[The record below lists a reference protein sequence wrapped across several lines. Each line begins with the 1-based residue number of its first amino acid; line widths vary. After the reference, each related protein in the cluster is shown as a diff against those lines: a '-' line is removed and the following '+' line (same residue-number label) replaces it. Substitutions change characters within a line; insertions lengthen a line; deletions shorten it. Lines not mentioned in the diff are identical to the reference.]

1 VIPLFQY
8 SKNAWGIGE
17 HGRVN
22 GYPDAESAAGERVI
36 MIGEYGYMEEGKLGR
51 PYDLSL
57 MRRLTHYAY
66 PYKKVILF
74 ALLLTMLITL
84 MDLALPYLS
93 KIAIDRY
100 ILATWH
106 RVSLASLER
115 PVRKEITE
123 ALGQTLLESKDGAY
137 AFVSHEN
144 LKKLDPTLLHKL
156 RSSGLIAERG
166 YYRIPRHLEGDFLK
180 EEKDAFSLQ
189 DGSRMVPFDRVN
201 TLKPGE
207 ILEVRAKDME
217 GLGAVGLV
225 LLAFLVVSFWLGYG
239 ETYVL
244 ELIGQKIMQDIRLE
258 LFEKMQSQAL
268 SFFDRHP
275 VGRLVTRVTNDV
287 ENLNEMFKSV
297 MITVFKDIFILT
309 GILAVLLY
317 LNWKLA
323 LVCFTLLPFI
333 FGLTL
338 LFSFM
343 AREAFREL
351 RAKVAKLNA
360 FLQER
365 ITGMRIVQLFATE
378 DFQKRSFAEINHENY
393 IAGMKQIRVFAV
405 FMPVMD
411 LFSSFAVALLIW
423 YGGGKVIGEQ
433 LSLGSLVAFIGYMQ
447 MFFRPIR
454 DIAEKYNIMQSAMAS
469 TERIVEFL
477 DHKEEIPE
485 PARPVKPG
493 LVLGHLQFDRV
504 TFGYRKEVPV
514 LKDVSF
520 EVKPGEMVAIVGA
533 TGAGKTTVVNLIER
547 FYDPLEGRVLLDGA
561 DLRQWPKKDL
571 QRQIGLVMQD
581 VFIFS
586 GSLADNIL
594 LGQDQTGPDTL
605 ERAITQ
611 ANARSFIQRLPKA
624 MEQEIGEEGS
634 NLSAGERQLLSFAR
648 ALAHDPKV
656 LILDEATSSVDPETE
671 RLIQEAILAMTRK
684 RTTLVVA
691 HRLSTIR
698 RADRIVVMHHGRIRE
713 QGTHEELM
721 ALKGVYYKLNRFRE
735 A

>member
-1 VIPLFQY
+1 
-8 SKNAWGIGE
+8 
-17 HGRVN
+17 
-22 GYPDAESAAGERVI
+22 
-36 MIGEYGYMEEGKLGR
+36 MIGEYGYMEEGKLGK
-51 PYDLSL
+51 PYDLRL
-57 MRRLTHYAY
+57 LRRLTRYAY
-66 PYKKVILF
+66 PYRKVILL
-74 ALLLTMLITL
+74 ALALTMLITL
-84 MDLALPYLS
+84 MDLSLPYLS
-93 KIAIDRY
+93 KVAIDRY
-100 ILATWH
+100 ILATWY
-106 RVSLASLER
+106 RVTLGSVEQSAKEEIRNTLGRALEQS
-115 PVRKEITE
+115 E
-123 ALGQTLLESKDGAY
+123 DGLY
-137 AFVSHEN
+137 VFISHEE
-144 LKKLDPTLLHKL
+144 LKKLDPALVHTLKSTGMLSDK
-156 RSSGLIAERG
+156 G
-166 YYRIPRHLEGDFLK
+166 YYRVPPSPEDIPFK
-180 EEKDAFSLQ
+180 EERDASSLQ
-189 DGSRMVPFDRVN
+189 DGSRMVLFEKVN
-201 TLKPGE
+201 AMKPNE
-207 ILEVRAKDME
+207 ILKVRAKDME
-217 GLGAVGLV
+217 GLALIGLV
-225 LLAFLVVSFWLGYG
+225 LLVFLIISFGLSYG
-239 ETYVL
+239 EAYVL
-244 ELIGQKIMQDIRLE
+244 ELIGQKIMQDIRLD

-297 MITVFKDIFILT
+297 TITVFKDLFILT

-317 LNWKLA
+317 LNWKIA
-323 LVCFTLLPFI
+323 LVCFALLPFI

-338 LFSFM
+338 LFSSL
-343 AREAFREL
+343 ARQAFREL

-378 DFQKRSFAEINHENY
+378 EFQRKTFAGINHENY
-393 IAGMKQIRVFAV
+393 VAGMKQIRIFAV

-411 LFSSFAVALLIW
+411 LFMSFAVALLIW
-423 YGGGKVIGEQ
+423 HGGGKVIGEQ
-433 LSLGSLVAFIGYMQ
+433 LSLGSLVAFLSYIQ

-477 DHKEEIPE
+477 DHQEEIPE
-485 PARPVKPG
+485 PEHPEKPER
-493 LVLGHLQFDRV
+493 VQGHLWFEQV

-520 EVKPGEMVAIVGA
+520 EVRPGEMVAIVGA

-547 FYDPLEGRVLLDGA
+547 FYDPLQGRVLLDGV

-571 QRQIGLVMQD
+571 QRHIGLVMQD

-586 GSLADNIL
+586 GSLAGNIL
-594 LGQDQTGPDTL
+594 LGDDQLGSEAL

-611 ANARSFIQRLPKA
+611 ANVRSFIQKLPKG
-624 MEQEIGEEGS
+624 MEQDIGEEGS

-671 RLIQEAILAMTRK
+671 RLIQEAILTMTRK
-684 RTTLVVA
+684 RTTLVIA

-698 RADRIVVMHHGRIRE
+698 RADRILVMHQGKIRE

-735 A
+735 S

>member
-1 VIPLFQY
+1 
-8 SKNAWGIGE
+8 
-17 HGRVN
+17 
-22 GYPDAESAAGERVI
+22 
-36 MIGEYGYMEEGKLGR
+36 MIGEYGYMEEGKLGK

-57 MRRLTHYAY
+57 MRRLTRYAY
-66 PYKKVILF
+66 PYKKIILF

-100 ILATWH
+100 ILATWY
-106 RVSLASLER
+106 RVSLASLEQ
-115 PVRKEITE
+115 PVRKELTE
-123 ALGQTLLESKDGAY
+123 ALGQALQESKDGSY

-144 LKKLDPTLLHKL
+144 LKKLDPALLHKL
-156 RSSGLIAERG
+156 RSNGLIAERN
-166 YYRIPRHLEGDFLK
+166 YYRIPPHLEGDFLK

-201 TLKPGE
+201 ALQPGE
-207 ILEVRAKDME
+207 ILKVRAKDME
-217 GLGAVGLV
+217 GLGSVGLV
-225 LLAFLVVSFWLGYG
+225 LLVFLVVSFWLGYG
-239 ETYVL
+239 ESYLL
-244 ELIGQKIMQDIRLE
+244 ELIGQRIMQDIRLE

-338 LFSFM
+338 LFSSM

-378 DFQKRSFAEINHENY
+378 EFQKRSFAEINHENY

-411 LFSSFAVALLIW
+411 LFSSFAVGLLIW
-423 YGGGKVIGEQ
+423 HGGGKVIGEQ

-469 TERIVEFL
+469 T
-477 DHKEEIPE
+477 
-485 PARPVKPG
+485 
-493 LVLGHLQFDRV
+493 
-504 TFGYRKEVPV
+504 
-514 LKDVSF
+514 
-520 EVKPGEMVAIVGA
+520 
-533 TGAGKTTVVNLIER
+533 
-547 FYDPLEGRVLLDGA
+547 
-561 DLRQWPKKDL
+561 
-571 QRQIGLVMQD
+571 
-581 VFIFS
+581 
-586 GSLADNIL
+586 
-594 LGQDQTGPDTL
+594 
-605 ERAITQ
+605 
-611 ANARSFIQRLPKA
+611 
-624 MEQEIGEEGS
+624 
-634 NLSAGERQLLSFAR
+634 
-648 ALAHDPKV
+648 
-656 LILDEATSSVDPETE
+656 
-671 RLIQEAILAMTRK
+671 
-684 RTTLVVA
+684 
-691 HRLSTIR
+691 
-698 RADRIVVMHHGRIRE
+698 
-713 QGTHEELM
+713 
-721 ALKGVYYKLNRFRE
+721 
-735 A
+735 

>member
-1 VIPLFQY
+1 
-8 SKNAWGIGE
+8 
-17 HGRVN
+17 
-22 GYPDAESAAGERVI
+22 
-36 MIGEYGYMEEGKLGR
+36 MIGEYGYMEEGKLGK
-51 PYDLSL
+51 PYDLRL
-57 MRRLTHYAY
+57 MRRLARYAY
-66 PYKKVILF
+66 PYKKVVLL
-74 ALLLTMLITL
+74 ALVLTMLITL
-84 MDLALPYLS
+84 MDLSLPYLS

-100 ILATWH
+100 ILATWY
-106 RVSLASLER
+106 RVNLAALDQ
-115 PVRKEITE
+115 PTKEEIRRV
-123 ALGQTLLESKDGAY
+123 LGQTLEQSEDGLN
-137 AFVSHEN
+137 AFVPHER
-144 LKKLDPTLLHKL
+144 LKMLDPVLVHKL
-156 RSSGLIAERG
+156 KSTGLLSDKG
-166 YYRIPRHLEGDFLK
+166 YCRVPPLPEGSPLEEGRDV
-180 EEKDAFSLQ
+180 FSVQ
-189 DGSRMVPFDRVN
+189 DGGRMVPFERVN
-201 TLKPGE
+201 AMKPDELLK
-207 ILEVRAKDME
+207 VRSKDME
-217 GLGAVGLV
+217 GLTRIGLV
-225 LLAFLVVSFWLGYG
+225 LLVFLVFSFGLSYG
-239 ETYVL
+239 ETYLL
-244 ELIGQKIMQDIRLE
+244 ELIGQKIMQNIRLD
-258 LFEKMQSQAL
+258 LFERIQAQAL

-323 LVCFTLLPFI
+323 LVCFVLLPFI

-338 LFSFM
+338 LFSSL
-343 AREAFREL
+343 ARQAFREL
-351 RAKVAKLNA
+351 REKVAKINA

-378 DFQKRSFAEINHENY
+378 EFQKKTFAEINHENY
-393 IAGMKQIRVFAV
+393 VAGMKQIRVFAV

-411 LFSSFAVALLIW
+411 LFLSFAVALLIW
-423 YGGGKVIGEQ
+423 HGGGKVVNEQ
-433 LSLGSLVAFIGYMQ
+433 LSLGSLVAFLSYIQ

-477 DHKEEIPE
+477 DHQEEIPE
-485 PARPVKPG
+485 PVHPEKPER
-493 LVLGHLQFDRV
+493 VQGHLRFDQV

-514 LKDVSF
+514 LKEVTF
-520 EVKPGEMVAIVGA
+520 EVKPGEMVAVVGA

-547 FYDPLEGRVLLDGA
+547 FYDPVAGRVLLDGV
-561 DLRQWPKKDL
+561 DLRLWPKKEL
-571 QRQIGLVMQD
+571 QRHIGLVMQD

-594 LGQDQTGPDTL
+594 LGQEQTGPETL

-611 ANARSFIQRLPKA
+611 ANARSFIQKLPKG

-671 RLIQEAILAMTRK
+671 RLIQEAILTMTQK
-684 RTTLVVA
+684 RTTLVIA

-698 RADRIVVMHHGRIRE
+698 RADRILVMHHGRIRE
-713 QGTHEELM
+713 QGTHDELM

-735 A
+735 D

>member
-1 VIPLFQY
+1 
-8 SKNAWGIGE
+8 
-17 HGRVN
+17 
-22 GYPDAESAAGERVI
+22 
-36 MIGEYGYMEEGKLGR
+36 MIGEYGYMEEGKLGK

-57 MRRLTHYAY
+57 MRRLSHYAY

-100 ILATWH
+100 ILATWY
-106 RVSLASLER
+106 RVNLADLEQ

-123 ALGQTLLESKDGAY
+123 ALGQTLLESKDGSY

-144 LKKLDPTLLHKL
+144 LKKLDPALLHKF
-156 RSSGLIAERG
+156 RSSGHIAESG
-166 YYRIPRHLEGDFLK
+166 YYRVPPRLEMDFLK
-180 EEKDAFSLQ
+180 EENAAFSLQ
-189 DGSRMVPFDRVN
+189 DGSWMVPFESMN
-201 TLKPGE
+201 ALKPGE
-207 ILEVRAKDME
+207 ILKVRAKDME

-225 LLAFLVVSFWLGYG
+225 LLAFLIVSFWLGYG
-239 ETYVL
+239 ESYLL

-275 VGRLVTRVTNDV
+275 VGLLVTRVTNDI

-309 GILAVLLY
+309 GILVVLLY

-323 LVCFTLLPFI
+323 LVCFALLPFI

-338 LFSFM
+338 LFSSM

-378 DFQKRSFAEINHENY
+378 EFQKRSFAEINHENY
-393 IAGMKQIRVFAV
+393 VAGMKQIRVFAV

-423 YGGGKVIGEQ
+423 HGGGKVIGEQ
-433 LSLGSLVAFIGYMQ
+433 LSLGSLVAFIGYIQ

-485 PARPVKPG
+485 PEHPVKPER
-493 LVLGHLQFDRV
+493 VLGHLQFDQV
-504 TFGYRKEVPV
+504 TFGYRKEVSV
-514 LKDVSF
+514 LRDVSF

-533 TGAGKTTVVNLIER
+533 TGAGKSTVVNLIER
-547 FYDPLEGRVLLDGA
+547 FYDPLQGSVLLDGL
-561 DLRQWPKKDL
+561 DLRRWRKKEL
-571 QRQIGLVMQD
+571 QRNIGLVMQD

-586 GSLADNIL
+586 GRLADNIL
-594 LGQDQTGPDTL
+594 LGEDQAAPDAL

-611 ANARSFIQRLPKA
+611 ANARSFIERLPKGV
-624 MEQEIGEEGS
+624 EQEIGEEGS

-648 ALAHDPKV
+648 ALAYDPKV

-671 RLIQEAILAMTRK
+671 RLIQEAILTMTRK

-698 RADRIVVMHHGRIRE
+698 RADRILVMHHGRIRE

-735 A
+735 V

>member
-1 VIPLFQY
+1 
-8 SKNAWGIGE
+8 
-17 HGRVN
+17 
-22 GYPDAESAAGERVI
+22 
-36 MIGEYGYMEEGKLGR
+36 MIGEYGYMEEGKLGK

-57 MRRLTHYAY
+57 MRRLTRYAY
-66 PYKKVILF
+66 PYKKIILF

-100 ILATWH
+100 ILATWY
-106 RVSLASLER
+106 RVSLASLEQ
-115 PVRKEITE
+115 PVRKELTE
-123 ALGQTLLESKDGAY
+123 ALGQALQESKDGSY

-144 LKKLDPTLLHKL
+144 LKKLDPALLHKL
-156 RSSGLIAERG
+156 RSNGLIAERN
-166 YYRIPRHLEGDFLK
+166 YYRIPPHLEGDFLK

-201 TLKPGE
+201 ALQPGE
-207 ILEVRAKDME
+207 ILKVRAKDME
-217 GLGAVGLV
+217 GLGSVGLV
-225 LLAFLVVSFWLGYG
+225 LLVFLVVSFWLGYG
-239 ETYVL
+239 ESYLL
-244 ELIGQKIMQDIRLE
+244 ELIGQRIMQDIRLE

-338 LFSFM
+338 LFSSM

-378 DFQKRSFAEINHENY
+378 EFQKRNFAEINHENY
-393 IAGMKQIRVFAV
+393 VAGMKQIRLFAV

-423 YGGGKVIGEQ
+423 HGGGKVIGEQ
-433 LSLGSLVAFIGYMQ
+433 LSLGSLVAFIGYIQ

-485 PARPVKPG
+485 PARPVKPDP
-493 LVLGHLQFDRV
+493 VLGHLQFDQV
-504 TFGYRKEVPV
+504 SFGYRKEVPV

-547 FYDPLEGRVLLDGA
+547 FYDPLQGSVLLDGV
-561 DLRQWPKKDL
+561 DLRRWPKKDL
-571 QRQIGLVMQD
+571 QRHIGLVMQD

-594 LGQDQTGPDTL
+594 LGEDQAGPDAL

-611 ANARSFIQRLPKA
+611 ANARSFIQKLPKG
-624 MEQEIGEEGS
+624 MDQEIGEEGS

-648 ALAHDPKV
+648 ALAYDPKV

-671 RLIQEAILAMTRK
+671 RLIQEAILTMTRK

-698 RADRIVVMHHGRIRE
+698 RADRILVMHHGRIRE

-735 A
+735 V